1 MPSPSALFAFALASL
16 VLVVIP
22 GPSVLFAVARTL
34 SVGRLGGLVTVAGN
48 TFGQVPLILAVAFGV
63 GTLVAQSVVLFS
75 VIKLAGAAYLVYLG
89 VQAIRHRHQGDD
101 ASTREVRSAAPKRTL
116 FWQGF
121 AVGVSNP
128 KSIVFFIAALPQFVD
143 FHAGAVPLQMIVLGL
158 VFIVIALVSDSAW
171 VLLAGAARN
180 WFARSPQRLGTVRGV
195 GGGLLIALGGVL
207 ALSGSQA

>member
-1 MPSPSALFAFALASL
+1 MPSPSALLAFALASL

-48 TFGQVPLILAVAFGV
+48 TLGQVPLILAVAFGV
-63 GTLVAQSVVLFS
+63 GALVAQSVVLFT
-75 VIKLAGAAYLVYLG
+75 VIKLAGAVYLVYLG
-89 VQAIRHRHQGDD
+89 VQAIRHRNQGDHS
-101 ASTREVRSAAPKRTL
+101 STREVRSAAPKRTV

-143 FHAGAVPLQMIVLGL
+143 FHAGGVPLQMIVLGL
-158 VFIVIALVSDSAW
+158 VFIVIALISDSAW
-171 VLLAGAARN
+171 VLLAGTARA
-180 WFARSPQRLGTVRGV
+180 WFARSPRRLGIVRGI
-195 GGGLLIALGGVL
+195 GGGMLIGLGGLL
-207 ALSGSQA
+207 ALSGSRA